1 MDKKDWMI
9 RHLAQR
15 LVWLGDC
22 TLKKKDMDSCP
33 MAFLQTSAEQH
44 QHRNVCI
51 DCILESAE
59 EVWLKESGLR
69 DGKEAEDGI
78 EKV

>member
-22 TLKKKDMDSCP
+22 TLKKKDMDTCP
-33 MAFLQTSAEQH
+33 IAFLQTSAEQH
-44 QHRNVCI
+44 RNVCV
-51 DCILESAE
+51 DCIRESAE
-59 EVWLKESGLR
+59 DAWLKESGLR
-69 DGKEAEDGI
+69 DGKEAEDGS

>member
-22 TLKKKDMDSCP
+22 TLKKKDMESCP

-44 QHRNVCI
+44 RNVCV

-59 EVWLKESGLR
+59 DAWLKESSLR
-69 DGKEAEDGI
+69 DGKEAEDGS